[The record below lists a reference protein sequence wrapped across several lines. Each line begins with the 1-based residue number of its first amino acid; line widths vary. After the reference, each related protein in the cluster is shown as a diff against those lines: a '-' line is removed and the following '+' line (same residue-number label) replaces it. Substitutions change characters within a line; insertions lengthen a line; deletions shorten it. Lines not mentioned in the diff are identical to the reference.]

1 MQDQMTPEEIQYYVD
16 EYNRALAEGAPITQ
30 ALRDSLKDASVG
42 IKGYSAQL
50 RASQK
55 TLTSSLLGLAT
66 SLQDGNGGAAVY
78 NKVVADGAKT
88 FSDWNRNAKDGS
100 NTLGKFVEG
109 LAFLENKIAVLADQQ
124 FKLFQ
129 DLSRSGLAKG
139 MDDAFKNLQAAGYTA
154 KEIGEYGS
162 LMKQNSTVLAT
173 MSGTAQEGLTKF
185 SKISKEIQTSGLQ
198 TQFMRMGMTI
208 PDINAGIANYIKF
221 QQMGGRAIEKDS
233 SDTVKAAAEF
243 MVQQDKLT
251 KLTGLSADEQNNIR
265 MEAMATEQ
273 YAARTYELQQIAAKG
288 GEAGKKAQEEL
299 RFNEQVLAVAKSSM
313 GPAMQKNATMFL
325 AGAVNSEGY
334 HTFQRSLGTS
344 ATYIQQ
350 GGRDIGEFQNRVG
363 KDTIETIKQ
372 FGGLARVGQFDKN
385 FGSMSEL
392 ARGTNLAMMDH
403 TKSVK
408 EVTSQQKD
416 QVGGKEGNLFFQGVT
431 ANTVE
436 TYQNI
441 RDYAQSTEKVLD
453 LGMGMVTSSLVTLSG
468 AAQQAAGVLGQL
480 AGKEGQQ
487 GGGSTLLGKV
497 GSAAMLPVKF
507 LTGRL
512 FSDGGYTGSGG
523 KYEPAGIVHKGEYVI
538 DAETTTSLGL
548 NKTVPEFSKGGYTGD
563 GGKYEPAGIV
573 HTGEYVIDAET
584 TKSLGLNKSVP
595 GFADGGYT
603 GHGGKY
609 EPAGIVHKG
618 EYVIDAET
626 TRSLGLN
633 KPGSSGTE
641 YADGGMVGATSA
653 PVQKFL
659 SDAANPQGYQSFK
672 QSLPDTPAMSSEKFN
687 AEQMKK
693 LTDSLTNFQLGM
705 SQATTQVKTTSKESS
720 NIAEAYSN
728 ILSEQ
733 KDSAEN
739 LSKGIDASMPT
750 VVKSF
755 STLSTT
761 TNQLSELVESLQNK
775 SKEGKDDP
783 STSILDSTKNLLL
796 STFDKVKNF
805 FSFSSGTSEAAGA
818 APAGGGGGGGGGAP
832 KPKTPVANTGP
843 TEQVPSGTPPTAAEA
858 KTQTSAPA
866 GGGGGDGQ
874 VTGVKPDVLAK
885 KEAIESTLGKKLT
898 VTSGFR
904 PGAANHGTGD
914 AIDLGFGANQLS
926 EPERNKLFV
935 KALDLGFNG
944 IGAEYSAPGGAH
956 IHLDTSH
963 PGLMAWGSNY
973 KWPPS
978 GDSPF
983 LTQLITDRRAGKT
996 DTPMPSL
1003 EKGGITSDPSASGP
1017 SGGYESAL
1025 TSTDAVVSLPDG
1037 RTIPAQVNGGS
1048 GGGGSEE
1055 QVALLTQE
1063 LAKLDSLLSVMT
1075 KQNDIT
1081 NRMLTQQ
1088 G

>member
-16 EYNRALAEGAPITQ
+16 EYNKALAEGTPITQ
-30 ALRDSLKDASVG
+30 AFRDSLKDASVG
-42 IKGYSAQL
+42 IRGYSSQL

-55 TLTSSLLGLAT
+55 TLTSSLIGLVT
-66 SLQDGNGGAAVY
+66 TLQDGQSGAAVY
-78 NKVVADGAKT
+78 NKVIADGAKT

-124 FKLFQ
+124 YKLFQ

-162 LMKQNSTVLAT
+162 LMKQNSTVLAA
-173 MSGTAQEGLTKF
+173 MGGTAQEGLTKF
-185 SKISKEIQTSGLQ
+185 SKISKEITNSGLG

-233 SDTVKAAAEF
+233 SETVKAAAEF
-243 MVQQDKLT
+243 MVEQDKLT

-273 YAARTYELQQIAAKG
+273 YAARTFELQQIAAKG
-288 GEAGKKAQEEL
+288 GEEGKKAQEEL
-299 RFNEQVLAVAKSSM
+299 AYNQQVLSSVKSLA
-313 GPAMQKNATMFL
+313 GPIAAKNATMFL
-325 AGAVNSEGY
+325 AGAVNSPGY
-334 HTFQRSLGTS
+334 HQFQRAFGS
-344 ATYIQQ
+344 AAADLNA
-350 GGRDIGEFQNRVG
+350 GGRDIAVFSKKFTTDAGQTAESF
-363 KDTIETIKQ
+363 K
-372 FGGLARVGQFDKN
+372 GLARAGRADALLGN
-385 FGSMSEL
+385 YSEL
-392 ARGTNLAMMDH
+392 LKAEGSAKLDF
-403 TKSVK
+403 TKSLK
-408 EVTSQQKD
+408 EATAQQKE
-416 QVGGKEGNLFFQGVT
+416 QAGGKEGNLFFQGVT

-453 LGMGMVTSSLVTLSG
+453 LGMGMVTSSLETLSG

-487 GGGSTLLGKV
+487 GGGSTLLGKMSSIATI
-497 GSAAMLPVKF
+497 GI
-507 LTGRL
+507 
-512 FSDGGYTGSGG
+512 FSDGGYTGPGG
-523 KYEPAGIVHKGEYVI
+523 KYDPAGIVHKGEYVI
-538 DAETTTSLGL
+538 DAETTKALGL
-548 NKTVPEFSKGGYTGD
+548 NKTGNS
-563 GGKYEPAGIV
+563 GIQ
-573 HTGEYVIDAET
+573 
-584 TKSLGLNKSVP
+584 
-595 GFADGGYT
+595 
-603 GHGGKY
+603 
-609 EPAGIVHKG
+609 
-618 EYVIDAET
+618 
-626 TRSLGLN
+626 
-633 KPGSSGTE
+633 
-641 YADGGMVGATSA
+641 YADGGKVSA
-653 PVQKFL
+653 PDTNAEKFL
-659 SDAANPQGYQSFK
+659 AGTPNPQGYQSFK
-672 QSLPDTPAMSSEKFN
+672 QSLSSAPDTSERFN
-687 AEQMKK
+687 VKQMKK
-693 LTDSLTNFQLGM
+693 LTASLTNFQLGM
-705 SQATTQVKTTSKESS
+705 SQETTQVKTTSTQAA
-720 NIAEAYSN
+720 NIAQSYSN

-733 KDSAEN
+733 KDSTET
-739 LSKGIDASMPT
+739 LSKGLNGSMPT

-755 STLSTT
+755 SALSTT
-761 TNQLSELVESLQNK
+761 TNQLSELVESLQSK

-783 STSILDSTKNLLL
+783 STSILESTKNLLL

-805 FSFSSGTSEAAGA
+805 FSFGSSTSEAAGGAPPAPVGGGGEAPKPA
-818 APAGGGGGGGGGAP
+818 APAAA
-832 KPKTPVANTGP
+832 KTGP
-843 TEQVPSGTPPTAAEA
+843 TEQVPSGSPPTAAEA

-866 GGGGGDGQ
+866 GGGGGDGE

-904 PGAANHGTGD
+904 PEAANHGTGD
-914 AIDLGFGANQLS
+914 AIDLGFGSNKLS
-926 EPERNKLFV
+926 EAERNKLYV

-944 IGAEYSAPGGAH
+944 IGAEYSASGGAH

-1017 SGGYESAL
+1017 TGGYESAL

-1037 RTIPAQVNGGS
+1037 RSIPAQISGGNSGGS
-1048 GGGGSEE
+1048 GE

-1063 LAKLDSLLSVMT
+1063 LAKLDSLLSVMS

-1081 NRMLTQQ
+1081 SRMLTQQ

>member
-1 MQDQMTPEEIQYYVD
+1 
-16 EYNRALAEGAPITQ
+16 
-30 ALRDSLKDASVG
+30 
-42 IKGYSAQL
+42 
-50 RASQK
+50 
-55 TLTSSLLGLAT
+55 
-66 SLQDGNGGAAVY
+66 
-78 NKVVADGAKT
+78 
-88 FSDWNRNAKDGS
+88 
-100 NTLGKFVEG
+100 
-109 LAFLENKIAVLADQQ
+109 
-124 FKLFQ
+124 
-129 DLSRSGLAKG
+129 

-173 MSGTAQEGLTKF
+173 MSGTAQEGLNKF

-208 PDINAGIANYIKF
+208 PNINAGIANYIKF

-233 SDTVKAAAEF
+233 SETVKAAAEF
-243 MVQQDKLT
+243 MVEQDKLT

-273 YAARTYELQQIAAKG
+273 YAARTYELQQIAARG
-288 GEAGKKAQEEL
+288 GEEGKKAQEEL
-299 RFNEQVLAVAKSSM
+299 KFNEQVLAVAKSSM
-313 GPAMQKNATMFL
+313 GPTMQKNATLFL

-363 KDTIETIKQ
+363 KDTTETIKH
-372 FGGLARVGQFDKN
+372 FGGLARNGQFDKN
-385 FGSMSEL
+385 FGPMSEMTK
-392 ARGTNLAMMDH
+392 GTNLALRDH
-403 TKSVK
+403 TKSV
-408 EVTSQQKD
+408 EEATAQQKE
-416 QVGGKEGNLFFQGVT
+416 QAGGKEGNWFFQGVT
-431 ANTVE
+431 ADTVE

-441 RDYAQSTEKVLD
+441 RDYAQSTEKILD
-453 LGMGMVTSSLVTLSG
+453 LGMGAVTSSLETLSG

-487 GGGSTLLGKV
+487 GGGSTLLGKILSIATL
-497 GSAAMLPVKF
+497 GI
-507 LTGRL
+507 
-512 FSDGGYTGSGG
+512 FSDGGYTGPGG
-523 KYEPAGIVHKGEYVI
+523 KYEPAGIVHK
-538 DAETTTSLGL
+538 
-548 NKTVPEFSKGGYTGD
+548 
-563 GGKYEPAGIV
+563 
-573 HTGEYVIDAET
+573 GEYVIDAET

-603 GHGGKY
+603 GYGGKY

-626 TRSLGLN
+626 TKALGLN
-633 KPGSSGTE
+633 KTGNSGIQ
-641 YADGGMVGATSA
+641 YADGGKVSTPDTNS
-653 PVQKFL
+653 QKFL
-659 SDAANPQGYQSFK
+659 AGTPNPQGYQSFK
-672 QSLPDTPAMSSEKFN
+672 QSLPDAPAMSSEKFN

-693 LTDSLTNFQLGM
+693 LTDSLTGFQLGM
-705 SQATTQVKTTSKESS
+705 SQATTQVKTTSTEAA
-720 NIAEAYSN
+720 NIAQSYSN

-733 KDSAEN
+733 KDSAET
-739 LSKGIDASMPT
+739 LSKGLDGSMPT

-755 STLSTT
+755 SALSTT
-761 TNQLSELVESLQNK
+761 TNQLSELIESLQSK
-775 SKEGKDDP
+775 SKESKDDT
-783 STSILDSTKNLLL
+783 SSSILESTKNLLL
-796 STFDKVKNF
+796 STFDKVKSI
-805 FSFSSGTSEAAGA
+805 FSFGSGTSEAANA
-818 APAGGGGGGGGGAP
+818 SPPGGGGGGGGGAP
-832 KPKTPVANTGP
+832 KPKAPAANTGP

-866 GGGGGDGQ
+866 GGGGDGE

-914 AIDLGFGANQLS
+914 AIDLGFGSNKLS
-926 EPERNKLFV
+926 EAERNKLYV

-944 IGAEYSAPGGAH
+944 IGAEYSASGGAH

-973 KWPPS
+973 NWPPT

-1025 TSTDAVVSLPDG
+1025 PGTDAIVPLPDG
-1037 RTIPAQVNGGS
+1037 RSIPAQISGGNSGGS
-1048 GGGGSEE
+1048 GE

-1063 LAKLDSLLSVMT
+1063 LAKLDSLLSVMS

-1081 NRMLTQQ
+1081 SRMLMQQ

>member
-1 MQDQMTPEEIQYYVD
+1 MHKKYPKNHEEDQ
-16 EYNRALAEGAPITQ
+16 RAA
-30 ALRDSLKDASVG
+30 
-42 IKGYSAQL
+42 
-50 RASQK
+50 
-55 TLTSSLLGLAT
+55 
-66 SLQDGNGGAAVY
+66 
-78 NKVVADGAKT
+78 
-88 FSDWNRNAKDGS
+88 NA
-100 NTLGKFVEG
+100 
-109 LAFLENKIAVLADQQ
+109 
-124 FKLFQ
+124 
-129 DLSRSGLAKG
+129 
-139 MDDAFKNLQAAGYTA
+139 A
-154 KEIGEYGS
+154 KE
-162 LMKQNSTVLAT
+162 V
-173 MSGTAQEGLTKF
+173 
-185 SKISKEIQTSGLQ
+185 
-198 TQFMRMGMTI
+198 
-208 PDINAGIANYIKF
+208 
-221 QQMGGRAIEKDS
+221 
-233 SDTVKAAAEF
+233 
-243 MVQQDKLT
+243 
-251 KLTGLSADEQNNIR
+251 
-265 MEAMATEQ
+265 
-273 YAARTYELQQIAAKG
+273 
-288 GEAGKKAQEEL
+288 
-299 RFNEQVLAVAKSSM
+299 
-313 GPAMQKNATMFL
+313 
-325 AGAVNSEGY
+325 
-334 HTFQRSLGTS
+334 
-344 ATYIQQ
+344 
-350 GGRDIGEFQNRVG
+350 
-363 KDTIETIKQ
+363 IKQ
-372 FGGLARVGQFDKN
+372 MIQ
-385 FGSMSEL
+385 
-392 ARGTNLAMMDH
+392 RG
-403 TKSVK
+403 
-408 EVTSQQKD
+408 
-416 QVGGKEGNLFFQGVT
+416 F
-431 ANTVE
+431 
-436 TYQNI
+436 
-441 RDYAQSTEKVLD
+441 
-453 LGMGMVTSSLVTLSG
+453 SG
-468 AAQQAAGVLGQL
+468 
-480 AGKEGQQ
+480 
-487 GGGSTLLGKV
+487 
-497 GSAAMLPVKF
+497 
-507 LTGRL
+507 
-512 FSDGGYTGSGG
+512 GGYTGDGAQISEKIAKDTQAIAQSGQMKPQEFAAGEISSSQIYGHPKWLETSQAMHKKYPKNHEEDQRAANAAKEVIKQMIQRGFSGGGYTGHGG
-523 KYEPAGIVHKGEYVI
+523 KYDPAGIVHKGEYVI
-538 DAETTTSLGL
+538 DA
-548 NKTVPEFSKGGYTGD
+548 
-563 GGKYEPAGIV
+563 A
-573 HTGEYVIDAET
+573 T
-584 TKSLGLNKSVP
+584 TKLLGLNKSVP
-595 GFADGGYT
+595 GFSDGGYT

-626 TRSLGLN
+626 TKSLGLN
-633 KPGSSGTE
+633 KPGSSGIE
-641 YADGGMVGATSA
+641 YADGGMVAATSA
-653 PVQKFL
+653 PVQKFI
-659 SDAANPQGYQSFK
+659 SGAANPQGYQSFK
-672 QSLPDTPAMSSEKFN
+672 QSLPDTPAMPSAQFN

-705 SQATTQVKTTSKESS
+705 SQATTQVKTTSNKSA

-733 KDSAEN
+733 KDSAET
-739 LSKGIDASMPT
+739 LSKGIGASMPT

-755 STLSTT
+755 SSLSTT
-761 TNQLSELVESLQNK
+761 TNQLSELIESLQNK

-783 STSILDSTKNLLL
+783 STSILESTKNLLL

-818 APAGGGGGGGGGAP
+818 APAGGGGGGGGAP
-832 KPKTPVANTGP
+832 KPKTSVANTGP

-1037 RTIPAQVNGGS
+1037 RTIPAQVNGGN

-1063 LAKLDSLLSVMT
+1063 LEKLDSLLSVMAR
-1075 KQNDIT
+1075 QNDIT
-1081 NRMLTQQ
+1081 SRMLTQQ

>member
-1 MQDQMTPEEIQYYVD
+1 MQDQMTPEEIQHYVD
-16 EYNRALAEGAPITQ
+16 EYNRALAEGTPITQ
-30 ALRDSLKDASVG
+30 ALRDSLRDASVG

-88 FSDWNRNAKDGS
+88 FSDWNRNAKNGS

-124 FKLFQ
+124 YKLFQ

-185 SKISKEIQTSGLQ
+185 SKISKEITNSGLG

-243 MVQQDKLT
+243 MVEQDKLT

-273 YAARTYELQQIAAKG
+273 YAARTFELQQIAAKG
-288 GEAGKKAQEEL
+288 GEEGKKAQEEL
-299 RFNEQVLAVAKSSM
+299 AYNQQVLSSVKSLA
-313 GPAMQKNATMFL
+313 GPIAAKNATMFL
-325 AGAVNSEGY
+325 AGAVNSPGY
-334 HTFQRSLGTS
+334 HQFQRAYGEAASDLN
-344 ATYIQQ
+344 A
-350 GGRDIGEFQNRVG
+350 GGRDIAVFSQKFARDGYN
-363 KDTIETIKQ
+363 TANS
-372 FGGLARVGQFDKN
+372 FGNLARAGQFDNK
-385 FGSMSEL
+385 FGSYAESAKAGAASQL
-392 ARGTNLAMMDH
+392 DFN
-403 TKSVK
+403 KSLK
-408 EVTSQQKD
+408 EATAQQKE
-416 QVGGKEGNLFFQGVT
+416 QAGGKEGNLFFQGVT

-441 RDYAQSTEKVLD
+441 RDYAQSTEKILD
-453 LGMGMVTSSLVTLSG
+453 LGMGAVTSSLVTLSG

-497 GSAAMLPVKF
+497 GSGIMNAASGPLGL
-507 LTGRL
+507 LTGI
-512 FSDGGYTGSGG
+512 FS
-523 KYEPAGIVHKGEYVI
+523 E
-538 DAETTTSLGL
+538 
-548 NKTVPEFSKGGYTGD
+548 
-563 GGKYEPAGIV
+563 
-573 HTGEYVIDAET
+573 
-584 TKSLGLNKSVP
+584 
-595 GFADGGYT
+595 GGYT

-626 TRSLGLN
+626 TKLLGLN
-633 KPGSSGTE
+633 KTGNSGIQ
-641 YADGGMVGATSA
+641 YADGGKVSTPDTSA
-653 PVQKFL
+653 EKFL
-659 SDAANPQGYQSFK
+659 SGIPNPQGYQSFK
-672 QSLPDTPAMSSEKFN
+672 QSLSSTPDTSEKFN
-687 AEQMKK
+687 VEQMKK
-693 LTDSLTNFQLGM
+693 LTASLINFQLGM
-705 SQATTQVKTTSKESS
+705 SQATTQVKTTSTEAA
-720 NIAEAYSN
+720 NIAQSYSN

-733 KDSAEN
+733 KNSAET
-739 LSKGIDASMPT
+739 LSNGLDGSIPT

-755 STLSTT
+755 SALSTT
-761 TNQLSELVESLQNK
+761 TNQLSELIESLQSK
-775 SKEGKDDP
+775 SKESKDDP
-783 STSILDSTKNLLL
+783 SSSILESTKNLLL
-796 STFDKVKNF
+796 STFDKVKNI
-805 FSFSSGTSEAAGA
+805 FSFGSGTSEAANA
-818 APAGGGGGGGGGAP
+818 SPPGGGGGGGGGGTP
-832 KPKTPVANTGP
+832 KPKTPAANTGP

-858 KTQTSAPA
+858 KMATS
-866 GGGGGDGQ
+866 GGGGDGG

-914 AIDLGFGANQLS
+914 AIDLGFGSNQLS
-926 EPERNKLFV
+926 EADRNKLYV

-944 IGAEYSAPGGAH
+944 IGAEYNAPGGAH

-996 DTPMPSL
+996 DTPIPSL
-1003 EKGGITSDPSASGP
+1003 EKGGIASDPNISAP
-1017 SGGYESAL
+1017 SNGYETTL
-1025 TSTDAVVSLPDG
+1025 PDTDAVVPLPDG
-1037 RTIPAQVNGGS
+1037 RSIPAQISDGNSSGS
-1048 GGGGSEE
+1048 GE

-1063 LAKLDSLLSVMT
+1063 LAKLDSLLSVMS

-1081 NRMLTQQ
+1081 NRMLMQQ

>member
-16 EYNRALAEGAPITQ
+16 EYNRALAEGTPITQ
-30 ALRDSLKDASVG
+30 ALSDSLKDASVG
-42 IKGYSAQL
+42 IRGYSAQL

-55 TLTSSLLGLAT
+55 TLTSSLIGLVT

-78 NKVVADGAKT
+78 NKVVSAGAKT

-109 LAFLENKIAVLADQQ
+109 LAFLENKIATLADQEY
-124 FKLFQ
+124 KLFQ

-208 PDINAGIANYIKF
+208 PNINAGIANYIKF

-243 MVQQDKLT
+243 MVEQDKLT

-273 YAARTYELQQIAAKG
+273 YAARTYELQQIAARG
-288 GEAGKKAQEEL
+288 GEEGKKAQEEL
-299 RFNEQVLAVAKSSM
+299 KFNEQVLAVAKSSM
-313 GPAMQKNATMFL
+313 GPTMQKNATLFL

-363 KDTIETIKQ
+363 KDAIETIKH
-372 FGGLARVGQFDKN
+372 FGGLARNGQFDKN
-385 FGSMSEL
+385 FAPMSEMTK
-392 ARGTNLAMMDH
+392 ATNLALLDH
-403 TKSVK
+403 TKSV
-408 EVTSQQKD
+408 EEATAQQKE
-416 QVGGKEGNLFFQGVT
+416 QAGGKEGNWFFQGVT
-431 ANTVE
+431 ADTVE

-441 RDYAQSTEKVLD
+441 RDYAQSTEKILD
-453 LGMGMVTSSLVTLSG
+453 LGMGAVTSSLETLSG

-487 GGGSTLLGKV
+487 GGGSTLLGKILSIATL
-497 GSAAMLPVKF
+497 GI
-507 LTGRL
+507 
-512 FSDGGYTGSGG
+512 FSDGGYTGPGG
-523 KYEPAGIVHKGEYVI
+523 KYEPAGIVHK
-538 DAETTTSLGL
+538 
-548 NKTVPEFSKGGYTGD
+548 
-563 GGKYEPAGIV
+563 
-573 HTGEYVIDAET
+573 GEYVIDAET

-603 GHGGKY
+603 GYGGKY

-626 TRSLGLN
+626 TKALGLN
-633 KPGSSGTE
+633 KTGNSGIQ
-641 YADGGMVGATSA
+641 YADGGKVSTPDTNS
-653 PVQKFL
+653 QKFL
-659 SDAANPQGYQSFK
+659 AGTPNPQGYQSFK
-672 QSLPDTPAMSSEKFN
+672 QSLSSSPDTSEKFN
-687 AEQMKK
+687 VEQMKK
-693 LTDSLTNFQLGM
+693 LTNSLTGFQLGM
-705 SQATTQVKTTSKESS
+705 SQATTQVKTTSTEAA
-720 NIAEAYSN
+720 NIAQSYSN

-733 KDSAEN
+733 KDSAET
-739 LSKGIDASMPT
+739 LSKGLDGSMPT

-755 STLSTT
+755 SALSTT
-761 TNQLSELVESLQNK
+761 TNQLSELVESLQSK

-783 STSILDSTKNLLL
+783 STSILESTKNLLL
-796 STFDKVKNF
+796 STFDKVKSI
-805 FSFSSGTSEAAGA
+805 FSFGSGTSEAANA
-818 APAGGGGGGGGGAP
+818 SPPGGGGGGGGGAP
-832 KPKTPVANTGP
+832 KPKAPAANTGP

-866 GGGGGDGQ
+866 GGGGDGE

-898 VTSGFR
+898 VTSGLR

-914 AIDLGFGANQLS
+914 AIDLGFGSNKLS
-926 EPERNKLFV
+926 EAERNKLYV

-944 IGAEYSAPGGAH
+944 IGAEYSASGGAH

-973 KWPPS
+973 NWPPT

-1025 TSTDAVVSLPDG
+1025 PGTDAIVPLPDG
-1037 RTIPAQVNGGS
+1037 RSIPAQISGGNSGGS
-1048 GGGGSEE
+1048 GE

-1063 LAKLDSLLSVMT
+1063 LAKLDSLLSVMS

-1081 NRMLTQQ
+1081 SRMLMQQ

>member
-1 MQDQMTPEEIQYYVD
+1 MQDQMTPEEIQHYVD
-16 EYNRALAEGAPITQ
+16 EYNRALAEGTPITQ

-55 TLTSSLLGLAT
+55 TLTSSLIGLDT
-66 SLQDGNGGAAVY
+66 TLQDGQGGAAVY

-109 LAFLENKIAVLADQQ
+109 LAFLENKIATLADQEY
-124 FKLFQ
+124 KLFQ

-139 MDDAFKNLQAAGYTA
+139 MDDAFKNLQAAGYTS

-162 LMKQNSTVLAT
+162 LMKQNSTILAT
-173 MSGTAQEGLTKF
+173 SSGTAQEGLTKF

-208 PDINAGIANYIKF
+208 PNINSGIANYIKF
-221 QQMGGRAIEKDS
+221 QQMGGRALEKDS
-233 SDTVKAAAEF
+233 SETVKAAAEF
-243 MVQQDKLT
+243 MVEQDKLT

-265 MEAMATEQ
+265 AEAMATEQ
-273 YAARTYELQQIAAKG
+273 YAARTFELQQIAAKG
-288 GEAGKKAQEEL
+288 GEEGKKAQEEL
-299 RFNEQVLAVAKSSM
+299 KFNDQVLQVARSSM

-325 AGAVNSEGY
+325 AGAVNSPGY

-350 GGRDIGEFQNRVG
+350 GGRDIGELQNRFG
-363 KDTIETIKQ
+363 QDATRITTTM
-372 FGGLARVGQFDKN
+372 GGLARVGAFDKT
-385 FGSMSEL
+385 FGPISEL
-392 ARGTNLAMMDH
+392 SKGQALAMIDH

-408 EVTSQQKD
+408 EATAQQKD
-416 QVGGKEGNLFFQGVT
+416 QAGGKEGNLFFQGVT

-497 GSAAMLPVKF
+497 GSGIMNAASSPLGL
-507 LTGRL
+507 LTGI
-512 FSDGGYTGSGG
+512 FS
-523 KYEPAGIVHKGEYVI
+523 E
-538 DAETTTSLGL
+538 
-548 NKTVPEFSKGGYTGD
+548 
-563 GGKYEPAGIV
+563 
-573 HTGEYVIDAET
+573 
-584 TKSLGLNKSVP
+584 
-595 GFADGGYT
+595 GGYT

-626 TRSLGLN
+626 TKALGLNNGVPGFSEGGYTGHGGKYEPAGIVHKGEYVIDAETTKTLGLN
-633 KPGSSGTE
+633 KPGSSGIR
-641 YADGGMVGATSA
+641 YADGGKVVA
-653 PVQKFL
+653 PDANTAKFL
-659 SDAANPQGYQSFK
+659 ANTPNPQGYQSFK
-672 QSLPDTPAMSSEKFN
+672 QNVASSSNTSDQFN
-687 AEQMKK
+687 VEQMKK
-693 LTDSLTNFQLGM
+693 LTNSLIGFQLGM
-705 SQATTQVKTTSKESS
+705 SQATTQVKTTSNEAA
-720 NIAEAYSN
+720 NTAQAYSN

-733 KDSAEN
+733 KDSAET
-739 LSKGIDASMPT
+739 LAKGLGGSMPS
-750 VVKSF
+750 VVNSF
-755 STLSTT
+755 SSLSVT
-761 TNQLSELVESLQNK
+761 TNKLSELVESLQSK
-775 SKEGKDDP
+775 SKEDKDDP
-783 STSILDSTKNLLL
+783 STSILESTKNLLM
-796 STFDKVKNF
+796 STFDKVKSF
-805 FSFSSGTSEAAGA
+805 FSFGSGTNEAAGGTPA
-818 APAGGGGGGGGGAP
+818 KSVPAGGGGGGGGGAP
-832 KPKTPVANTGP
+832 KPAAPQKNNAP
-843 TEQVPSGTPPTAAEA
+843 TEQVPSGTPPTPAEA
-858 KTQTSAPA
+858 KTMTSAPA
-866 GGGGGDGQ
+866 GGGGGGDGQ
-874 VTGVKPDVLAK
+874 VAGVKPDVLSK
-885 KEAIESTLGKKLT
+885 KEGIESTIGKKLT

-904 PGAANHGTGD
+904 PGAANHGSGD

-926 EPERNKLFV
+926 EIDRNKLYV

-944 IGAEYSAPGGAH
+944 IGAEYNAPGGAH

-973 KWPPS
+973 KWPPT

-1003 EKGGITSDPSASGP
+1003 EKGGIASDPDVSAP
-1017 SGGYESAL
+1017 SNGYETTL
-1025 TSTDAVVSLPDG
+1025 PGTDAVVPLPDG
-1037 RTIPAQVNGGS
+1037 RSIPVQTNVS
-1048 GGGGSEE
+1048 GGGGSTE

-1081 NRMLTQQ
+1081 NRMLLQQ